1 MDSPGW
7 LRGRER
13 PTSLLLTTSQC
24 QPRRSQRWCCE
35 DSFRNT
41 WDGLNYGLIKVHPHR
56 LPRRRQWWCYE
67 DFKPAE
73 LLEAEVLGVLLHL
86 CKVDVDEVPCFALL
100 LPLLLLLL
108 GHTEDEDDNWRKRR
122 MSRSTW
128 EDIWESPLELLTSPP
143 TCLMGI
149 ISEPAEWQVW
159 FWWFYGSQ
167 WIWSNPPRN
176 PWKEPIQP
184 IGHRV
189 NLIPMVIVIFL
200 NFLLFS
206 LLLLFFC
213 YCLFEFFFHGSL
225 AKGHLESEL
234 EVTDSIYCCNGS
246 ETWIMWRLN
255 FGQSWATLFALLTC
269 VKFNWLCQLSFSFA
283 SSKAW
288 VYIFSF

>member
-67 DFKPAE
+67 DSKPAE

-86 CKVDVDEVPCFALL
+86 CEVDVDEVPCFALL

-108 GHTEDEDDNWRKRR
+108 GHTEDEDDNWRG
-122 MSRSTW
+122 MIRSTW
-128 EDIWESPLELLTSPP
+128 EGIWESPLELLTSPP

-159 FWWFYGSQ
+159 FWWFCGSQ

-176 PWKEPIQP
+176 PWKEAIQP

-189 NLIPMVIVIFL
+189 NLIPMVIVILFNFVIVFIIVIVFFVIVYWNSFFRVPCQGTLGIRTWGHRL
-200 NFLLFS
+200 N
-206 LLLLFFC
+206 LLLQWFWNLNNVKIEFWPKLPNSFC
-213 YCLFEFFFHGSL
+213 
-225 AKGHLESEL
+225 
-234 EVTDSIYCCNGS
+234 
-246 ETWIMWRLN
+246 
-255 FGQSWATLFALLTC
+255 FADLCKILLT
-269 VKFNWLCQLSFSFA
+269 LPT
-283 SSKAW
+283 
-288 VYIFSF
+288 